1 MEYKKQIVVLA
12 CFLFTSLALMAGKY
26 KVLMVNSDGVKI
38 GGKKVVSGMVFD
50 DKQDIAWTSEKQAI
64 KVMDVKTGKVFVIPS
79 ADYKKKK
86 SASLKDYLTQNRHLS
101 TRGIMLTKIEEDN
114 NDDGPYFLL
123 DTLFVDG
130 MKRKNPVTVKVEWN
144 NGNQTVTKTLEKD
157 SQNKKFIITRDILNN
172 VITDSI
178 NLDIKEYDE
187 LLNWE
192 YYVYKG
198 LTIIILPL

>member
-1 MEYKKQIVVLA
+1 
-12 CFLFTSLALMAGKY
+12 
-26 KVLMVNSDGVKI
+26 VNSDGVKI

-50 DKQDIAWTSEKQAI
+50 DKQNIVWASEKQAI

-86 SASLKDYLTQNRHLS
+86 STTLKDYLTQNRHLS
-101 TRGIMLTKIEEDN
+101 TRGIKLTRIGETVI
-114 NDDGPYFLL
+114 NDDEGTCYLL

-130 MKRKNPVTVKVEWN
+130 MKRKNPVTVKVEWKS
-144 NGNQTVTKTLEKD
+144 GNQTITKSLKKD
-157 SQNKKFIITRDILNN
+157 SYNKRFIITRDILNGN
-172 VITDSI
+172 FTDSI

-187 LLNWE
+187 VLNWE

-198 LTIIILPL
+198 LKIIILPL